1 MSDIFEEVE
10 EKLREDKLQ
19 VWWNK
24 YGMVAIG
31 AAVGVVL
38 FVGLFSAFTSWRSG
52 ENADRKSVV

>member
-19 VWWNK
+19 IWWSK

-31 AAVGVVL
+31 AAVGLVL
-38 FVGLFSAFTSWRSG
+38 FVGAYGAWNLR
-52 ENADRKSVV
+52 R